1 MTRSRT
7 PWSPNNLIQRD
18 GSGRPAS
25 FHRHFNPQPGTR
37 AGLHGF
43 WSTIMTNDTPTHDP
57 TFDTASWLAQ
67 EQARARLD
75 ESIRPENKAALFEAL
90 AQVGI
95 TTVLVEFD
103 GYGDSGQIEDIS
115 AHAGPDIAVN
125 LPERNVEID
134 RVEYGSLEIVRETF
148 TVKEAFER
156 LVYDFL
162 EETHGGWEDNQG
174 AYGDFLFDVAER
186 TITLNYNERIETSEY
201 TQHVF

>member
-1 MTRSRT
+1 
-7 PWSPNNLIQRD
+7 
-18 GSGRPAS
+18 
-25 FHRHFNPQPGTR
+25 
-37 AGLHGF
+37 
-43 WSTIMTNDTPTHDP
+43 MTNDTPTADP
-57 TFDTASWLAQ
+57 ALDTASWLAQ

-75 ESIRPENKAALFEAL
+75 ESIRPENKAALFDAP
-90 AQVGI
+90 ARIGI
-95 TTVLVEFD
+95 ATVLVEFD

-125 LPERNVEID
+125 LPECNVEIA
-134 RVEYGSLEIVRETF
+134 RVEYGTLEIVRKTY
-148 TVKEAFER
+148 TVKEAIER
-156 LVYDFL
+156 LAYDFL

>member
-1 MTRSRT
+1 MT
-7 PWSPNNLIQRD
+7 
-18 GSGRPAS
+18 
-25 FHRHFNPQPGTR
+25 H
-37 AGLHGF
+37 
-43 WSTIMTNDTPTHDP
+43 DTPTPDSAL
-57 TFDTASWLAQ
+57 DTASWLAQ

-75 ESIRPENKAALFEAL
+75 ESVRPENKAVLFEAL

-95 TTVLVEFD
+95 ATVLVEFD

-125 LPERNVEID
+125 LPERNVEIAC
-134 RVEYGSLEIVRETF
+134 VEYGSLEIVRQTF
-148 TVKEAFER
+148 TVKEAIER

-162 EETHGGWEDNQG
+162 EETHGGWENNEG

-186 TITLNYNERIETSEY
+186 TITLNYNERFEDSEY